1 MSKITRIEVQKKN
14 KQRFNIY
21 IDEVY
26 AFAVDGELVY
36 KEKLTI
42 NEEVDEERLHNIAK
56 KENLMKCKNTAL
68 RIIERSYKTE
78 KEIKEKLIDKG
89 YDLDAI
95 LPIVDFLKEY
105 KFIDDSAYIKMY
117 IKDRIRNQGAQKIK
131 YALIKKGIDP
141 DEIEA
146 NLENL
151 NKDDEI
157 NVAIELA
164 KKKYSQLVL
173 RESDVYKL
181 SNKLCR
187 FLIGRGYDYSL
198 VKDVTK
204 KVINVEDID

>member
-1 MSKITRIEVQKKN
+1 MSKITRIEVQKRN

-36 KEKLTI
+36 KEKLMV
-42 NEEVDEERLHNIAK
+42 NEEVDEERLHSIAK
-56 KENLMKCKNTAL
+56 KENLSKCKNTAL

-78 KEIKEKLIDKG
+78 KEIKERLIEKG

-105 KFIDDSAYIKMY
+105 GFIDDSSYMKMY
-117 IKDRIRNQGAQKIK
+117 IKDRIKRQGAQKIK

-141 DEIEA
+141 NDIEA
-146 NLENL
+146 NLINL
-151 NKDDEI
+151 NKDEEI
-157 NVAIELA
+157 DVALELA
-164 KKKYSQLVL
+164 KKKYSLLVL
-173 RESDVYKL
+173 KEGDIFKL

-187 FLIGRGYDYSL
+187 FLIGRGYDYAL
-198 VKDVTK
+198 AKDVIK
-204 KVINVEDID
+204 KVMNVDEID